1 MNYEKNANKH
11 YEYIVSAAKSHKNAG
26 NDLYY
31 DAWLLYAL
39 CKYFSV
45 CGKPAAYS
53 EQIEKAVLA
62 PEKTFNACDAK
73 SVKAYSVAAKAL
85 CLLAKTSSDDNA
97 KKAANKIFDLLI
109 DGFYFTENE
118 RSEDTELA
126 EAYCGAISAIADLYK
141 NDKNKAVA
149 FAMDNLRFFIDE
161 NYRFSDS
168 ESAFNG
174 AIGLLLLSS
183 CDASFLGAALTS
195 GKKFA
200 AMNGNLDYSFN
211 LSFRE
216 NDTADP
222 VATSLA
228 MNYYTILYKATGDR
242 FFLYMARRIWFNAM
256 QFFERFGGFVGF
268 NNSPCAPQG
277 LLSIKT
283 YKEEK
288 RTPQFC
294 EGLCA
299 YEKNK
304 ELFAEYDAPVKKDP
318 RGRYI
323 VDDKVFARELGEYF
337 GRDLIEIPSLL
348 SFDEETARGFK
359 FKLLF

>member
-26 NDLYY
+26 KDLYY

-45 CGKPAAYS
+45 CAKPAAYS

-62 PEKTFNACDAK
+62 PEKPFDACDAK

-85 CLLAKTSSDDNA
+85 CLFAKTSSDDNA
-97 KKAANKIFDLLI
+97 KNTANKIFDLLI
-109 DGFYFTENE
+109 DGFYSVEKE
-118 RSEDTELA
+118 RGEDNELA

-141 NDKNKAVA
+141 NDKNR
-149 FAMDNLRFFIDE
+149 FETILWMD
-161 NYRFSDS
+161 S
-168 ESAFNG
+168 FNG

-183 CDASFLGAALTS
+183 CDASLLVPALNS

-211 LSFRE
+211 LSFKE

-242 FFLYMARRIWFNAM
+242 FFLYMARRIWFNGM
-256 QFFERFGGFVGF
+256 QFFQRLGGFAGY
-268 NNSPCAPQG
+268 NNPPCAPQG
-277 LLSIKT
+277 LLTVKT

>member
-1 MNYEKNANKH
+1 MNYEKNAIKH
-11 YEYIVSAAKSHKNAG
+11 YEYIVSTAKSHKSAG
-26 NDLYY
+26 KDLYY

-39 CKYFSV
+39 CKYFSA

-53 EQIEKAVLA
+53 EQIENAVLA
-62 PEKTFNACDAK
+62 PEKPFDPTDAE
-73 SVKAYSVAAKAL
+73 SVKAYSAAAKAL
-85 CLLAKTSSDDNA
+85 CLFAKTSADDNA
-97 KKAANKIFDLLI
+97 KNTANRFFDLLI
-109 DGFYFTENE
+109 DGFYSAEKE
-118 RSEDTELA
+118 RAEDTALA
-126 EAYCGAISAIADLYK
+126 EAYCGAISAIADLARK
-141 NDKNKAVA
+141 DKNKAVA
-149 FAMDNLRFFIDE
+149 FAMDNLLFFVDE
-161 NYRFSDS
+161 NYRFSDT

-174 AIGLLLLSS
+174 AIGLLSLSS
-183 CDASFLGAALTS
+183 CDAGLLGAALAS

-200 AMNGNLDYSFN
+200 AMNSNLDYSFN
-211 LSFRE
+211 LSFEE

-222 VATSLA
+222 AATSLA
-228 MNYYTILYKATGDR
+228 MNFYTLLYKSTGDR
-242 FFLYMARRIWFNAM
+242 FFLYVARRIWFNGM
-256 QFFERFGGFVGF
+256 QFFERQGGFAGY
-268 NNSPCAPQG
+268 NNPPCAPQG
-277 LLSIKT
+277 FLSVKT